1 MSPIGFIVATI
12 QIIKLFP
19 ILNGN
24 VTAWG
29 RHPLDIA
36 SRTGGLLV
44 PELTERNG
52 QKYAR
57 VSSPGLV
64 SIRACGQEVGVKV
77 EAPEKQ
83 EGCMALFLTPG

>member
-12 QIIKLFP
+12 KIVKLFP

-29 RHPLDIA
+29 RHPLDPA

-52 QKYAR
+52 QKYASM
-57 VSSPGLV
+57 SSPRLV
-64 SIRACGQEVGVKV
+64 SVQACGQEVGVKA